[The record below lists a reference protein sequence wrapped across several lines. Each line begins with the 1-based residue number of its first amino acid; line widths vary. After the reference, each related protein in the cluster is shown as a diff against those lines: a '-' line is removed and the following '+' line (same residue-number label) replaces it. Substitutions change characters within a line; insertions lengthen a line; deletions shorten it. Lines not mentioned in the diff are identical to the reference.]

1 MQSIPELQKLATG
14 QFAKSE
20 LQKLQMDFINRYKVE
35 DQSLVTMPD
44 VSHTDMGFVIG
55 YYTYARYTQNIEY
68 EQYADYLLDKIMD
81 DLPKNR
87 QFCLDNG
94 LLGVGCGIIYL
105 LRNHF
110 VRGDEDEIVSG
121 IDSQLLTILT
131 FSRGKTIIDWHGC
144 LYYFRLRILGK
155 HSVDNIRYNLAFRQF
170 LIFLLDC
177 LIQMVFQGLELDD
190 LIISEVQQFH
200 QMKLY
205 PERTAEIL
213 GLKKRN
219 CADSFSYPVMPTER
233 ITFIIPLRVDSLERE
248 RNLDLLLECLS
259 KFDNADIRILEGDK
273 KQLYQMKKE
282 YRNVVYSFVK
292 DDDPVFYRTRY
303 LNVLLREAESPIVGI
318 WDTDVMIPDSQIKKA
333 LLAIKEGKAVMSFPY
348 DGHFY
353 MLSSEESE
361 LFVQEK
367 SLDKLINQVEKGELS
382 CGPDTAVGGAF
393 IVNKEVYLQAGGEN
407 EHFYGWSHEDSERVK
422 RMQILDLP
430 IFRAQGPLF
439 HLYHPR
445 KENSWY
451 GSEDLELRSQ
461 KEFLRICGMTQVELW
476 DDIHSW

>member
-259 KFDNADIRILEGDK
+259 KFDNADIGFW
-273 KQLYQMKKE
+273 KE
-282 YRNVVYSFVK
+282 
-292 DDDPVFYRTRY
+292 
-303 LNVLLREAESPIVGI
+303 
-318 WDTDVMIPDSQIKKA
+318 IK
-333 LLAIKEGKAVMSFPY
+333 
-348 DGHFY
+348 
-353 MLSSEESE
+353 
-361 LFVQEK
+361 
-367 SLDKLINQVEKGELS
+367 NN
-382 CGPDTAVGGAF
+382 F
-393 IVNKEVYLQAGGEN
+393 I
-407 EHFYGWSHEDSERVK
+407 R
-422 RMQILDLP
+422 
-430 IFRAQGPLF
+430 
-439 HLYHPR
+439 
-445 KENSWY
+445 
-451 GSEDLELRSQ
+451 
-461 KEFLRICGMTQVELW
+461 
-476 DDIHSW
+476 